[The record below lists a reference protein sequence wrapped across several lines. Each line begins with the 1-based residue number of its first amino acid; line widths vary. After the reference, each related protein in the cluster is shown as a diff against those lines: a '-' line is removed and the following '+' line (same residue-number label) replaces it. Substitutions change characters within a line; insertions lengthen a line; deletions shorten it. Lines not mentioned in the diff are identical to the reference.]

1 LQEEINVFDN
11 QTIILTQKPV
21 FVMLLEWLTIGQRII
36 VILFSIVSL
45 FISIL
50 GPFSAHAQHIKQ
62 VHLEPGRSMQAVKS
76 EMEFHAIVVKAGL
89 TVFNNMT
96 IVSGN
101 DLVHPLVDE
110 HYEPVDGFYHSNPI
124 LFPDAK
130 HEIIVKGLAGHEEA
144 SLFLISLPDAN
155 FLAPKPDIRSNCDK
169 PAMIDQDDWRA
180 GLPIPDYERI
190 FNRVGNIIIHH
201 SATENSITNYT
212 DLVRSIYVYHTQI
225 NGWSDIGYNYLIA
238 PDGSIYA
245 GRDPGDKLY
254 EDEVLGAHFCASN
267 TGTMG
272 ICLLG
277 SFSET
282 KPTDEALHALNEIIS
297 WKSAKDSLWP
307 LGQNSHPL
315 NQHLAVV
322 AGHRHGCATLCP
334 GDTVLSLLQTIRLA
348 SNVALQ
354 NCGIFLQLDESANER
369 AQLLLVPNPV
379 SGRFFEVHIFEKE
392 VLEVFIYSVQGK
404 QLDFS
409 FSREPGKLTIDAH
422 MKPGFYL
429 LIVVTNDGVS
439 STKIVKTI

>member
-1 LQEEINVFDN
+1 MQEEINVFDN

-21 FVMLLEWLTIGQRII
+21 FVMLREWLKKRQRMIFIPII
-36 VILFSIVSL
+36 IVSL

-62 VHLEPGRSMQAVKS
+62 VHLEPGRSIQAVKS
-76 EMEFHAIVVKAGL
+76 EMKFHAIVVKAGL
-89 TVFNNMT
+89 PVFNNMT

-101 DLVHPLVDE
+101 DLAHPLVDE
-110 HYEPVDGFYHSNPI
+110 HYEPDDGFYHSNPI

-130 HEIIVKGLAGHEEA
+130 NEIIVKGLAGHEEA

-155 FLAPKPDIRSNCDK
+155 LPAPKPEIRSNCDK
-169 PAMIDQDDWRA
+169 PSMIDQDDWRA

-245 GRDPGDKLY
+245 GRDPGDEFY

-277 SFSET
+277 TYNET
-282 KPTDEALHALNEIIS
+282 GPTYEALHALNQLIS

-334 GDTVLSLLQTIRLA
+334 GDSVLSLLQNIRIS
-348 SNVALQ
+348 SNDTLH
-354 NCGIFLQLDESANER
+354 NCGIFLQLDERPVEAAN
-369 AQLLLVPNPV
+369 LFVVPNPV
-379 SGRFFEVHIFEKE
+379 PSHLFEVHIPEKE
-392 VLEVFIYSVQGK
+392 VIEVFIYSVQGE
-404 QLDFS
+404 QLDCS

-429 LIVVTNDGVS
+429 LVVVTKSGVF
-439 STKIVKTI
+439 STKIVKTS